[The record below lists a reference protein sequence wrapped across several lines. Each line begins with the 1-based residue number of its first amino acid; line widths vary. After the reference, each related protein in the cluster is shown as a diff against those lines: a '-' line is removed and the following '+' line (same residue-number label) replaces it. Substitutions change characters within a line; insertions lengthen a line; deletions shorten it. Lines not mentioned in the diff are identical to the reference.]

1 MEKGFKMTKILLK
14 NATVYPITANPF
26 KNGDVLIEEGLI
38 KKAGKNLSTP
48 ADVKIIDCSGLFLFP
63 GFIEVHSH
71 LGLYDEGTG
80 WAGNDANETAE
91 ALTPHIRAIDGVY
104 PLDPAFS
111 DAVKSGITT
120 AHVMPGSA
128 NVIGG
133 TTSVIKTTG
142 KNIKK
147 MIAQEVSG
155 LKIALGEN
163 PKRIHSHGNSDS
175 ITRMGIMGMLR
186 EAFYKAIHAD
196 NPDDLRIKPLVMA
209 LKREIPVRIHAHRA
223 DDIITALRLAEEF
236 NLDLRIEH
244 CTEGHLIANELKGLN
259 LKVSVGP
266 TFTRRSKVELKNKT
280 WKTYQE
286 LSNHGVEVSIT
297 TDHPYTP
304 IQYLNLCAAIA
315 VREGEPAEENRI
327 HNTELRGDRTD
338 AKGQDEDGNG
348 GRTGLLAK
356 SPEAYANVSENQVA
370 FHTGN
375 DGRLSPAVPRGLFG
389 SYSIHLTVP
398 DFASDKRRSQLPPIT

>member
-1 MEKGFKMTKILLK
+1 MKILLK
-14 NATVYPITANPF
+14 NANVYPITSQPIQ
-26 KNGDVLIEEGLI
+26 NGDVLVENGKII
-38 KKAGKNLSTP
+38 KVGKYLPVDTN
-48 ADVKIIDCSGLFLFP
+48 VKIIECNNHYLFP
-63 GFIEVHSH
+63 GFIDVHTH

-91 ALTPHIRAIDGVY
+91 AMTPHIRAIDGVY
-104 PLDPAFS
+104 PLDPAFT
-111 DAVKSGITT
+111 DAIKSGITT

-142 KNIKK
+142 KNVKK
-147 MIAQEVSG
+147 MIIQEIAG
-155 LKIALGEN
+155 LKLALGEN
-163 PKRIHSHGNSDS
+163 PKRIHSQGNNDS

-186 EAFYKAIHAD
+186 EAFYKAIHTD
-196 NPDDLRIKPLVMA
+196 TPDDLRVAPLVMA

-244 CTEGHLIANELKGLN
+244 CTEGHLIASELSGIN

-266 TFTRRSKVELKNKT
+266 TLTRRSKIELKNKT

-286 LSNHGVEVSIT
+286 LTNNGVEVSIT

-304 IQYLNLCAAIA
+304 IQYLNLCAGIA
-315 VREGEPAEENRI
+315 VREGLSEQKALEGITILPARN
-327 HNTELRGDRTD
+327 LRLDTHLGSIDVGKEAD
-338 AKGQDEDGNG
+338 
-348 GRTGLLAK
+348 LVLWSHHPFHYLAK
-356 SPEAYANVSENQVA
+356 PKWTMIGGEIVFSEE
-370 FHTGN
+370 
-375 DGRLSPAVPRGLFG
+375 
-389 SYSIHLTVP
+389 
-398 DFASDKRRSQLPPIT
+398 

>member
-1 MEKGFKMTKILLK
+1 MQKGLMIMKILLK
-14 NATVYPITANPF
+14 NATLYPVTSEPL
-26 KNGDVLIEEGLI
+26 KNGDVLIENGKII
-38 KKAGKNLSTP
+38 KVGKNIQTDLT
-48 ADVKIIDCSGLFLFP
+48 VKIIDCHQLYLLP
-63 GFIEVHSH
+63 GFIDVHTH

-91 ALTPHIRAIDGVY
+91 AMTPHIRAIDGVY

-111 DAVKSGITT
+111 DAIKSGITT

-142 KNIKK
+142 KNVKK
-147 MIAQEVSG
+147 MVVQEIAG
-155 LKIALGEN
+155 LKLALGEN
-163 PKRIHSHGNSDS
+163 PKRIHSQGNNDS

-186 EAFYKAIHAD
+186 EAFYKAIHTD
-196 NPDDLRIKPLVMA
+196 NPDNLRVAPLVMA

-244 CTEGHLIANELKGLN
+244 CTEGHLIASELAGMN

-266 TFTRRSKVELKNKT
+266 TLTRRSKIELKNKT

-286 LSNHGVEVSIT
+286 LTNNGVEVSIT

-304 IQYLNLCAAIA
+304 IQYLNICAGIA
-315 VREGEPAEENRI
+315 VREGLSEQKALEGITILPARNLRLDQQLGSIEEGKEADLVLWS
-327 HNTELRGDRTD
+327 HHPFHY
-338 AKGQDEDGNG
+338 
-348 GRTGLLAK
+348 LAK
-356 SPEAYANVSENQVA
+356 PKWTMIGGEIVFSEQ
-370 FHTGN
+370 
-375 DGRLSPAVPRGLFG
+375 
-389 SYSIHLTVP
+389 
-398 DFASDKRRSQLPPIT
+398 

>member
-1 MEKGFKMTKILLK
+1 MKILLK
-14 NATVYPITANPF
+14 NATVYPITSEPLN
-26 KNGDVLIEEGLI
+26 NSDVLIDNGKII
-38 KKAGKNLSTP
+38 KVGKNLPPDTN
-48 ADVKIIDCSGLFLFP
+48 VKIIDCANLYLLP
-63 GFIEVHSH
+63 GFIDVHTH

-91 ALTPHIRAIDGVY
+91 AMTPHIRAIDGVY

-111 DAVKSGITT
+111 DAIKSGITT

-133 TTSVIKTTG
+133 TTSVIKTIG
-142 KNIKK
+142 KNVNK
-147 MIAQEVSG
+147 MIVQEIAG
-155 LKIALGEN
+155 LKLALGEN
-163 PKRIHSHGNSDS
+163 PKRIHSQGNNDS

-186 EAFYKAIHAD
+186 EAFYKAIHTD
-196 NPDDLRIKPLVMA
+196 NPENLRVAPLVMA

-244 CTEGHLIANELKGLN
+244 CTEGHLVASEFSGRN

-266 TFTRRSKVELKNKT
+266 TLTRRSKIELKNKT

-286 LSNHGVEVSIT
+286 LTNNGVEVSIT

-304 IQYLNLCAAIA
+304 IQYLNICAGIA
-315 VREGEPAEENRI
+315 VREGLSEQKALEGITILPARN
-327 HNTELRGDRTD
+327 LRLDHQLGSIEAGKD
-338 AKGQDEDGNG
+338 AD
-348 GRTGLLAK
+348 LVLWSHHPFHYLAK
-356 SPEAYANVSENQVA
+356 PKWTMIGGEIVFSEQ
-370 FHTGN
+370 
-375 DGRLSPAVPRGLFG
+375 
-389 SYSIHLTVP
+389 
-398 DFASDKRRSQLPPIT
+398 

>member
-1 MEKGFKMTKILLK
+1 MKILLK
-14 NATVYPITANPF
+14 NAIVYPITSEPIL
-26 KNGDVLIEEGLI
+26 NGDVLIENGKI
-38 KKAGKNLSTP
+38 ITVGKNLQPESAT
-48 ADVKIIDCSGLFLFP
+48 KIIDCHQYYLLP
-63 GFIEVHSH
+63 GFIDVHTH

-91 ALTPHIRAIDGVY
+91 AMTPHIRAIDGVY

-111 DAVKSGITT
+111 DAIKSGITT

-133 TTSVIKTTG
+133 TTSVLKTTG
-142 KNIKK
+142 KNVKK
-147 MIAQEVSG
+147 MIVQEISG

-163 PKRIHSHGNSDS
+163 PKRIHSQGNNDS

-186 EAFYKAIHAD
+186 EAFFNAFHTD
-196 NPDDLRIKPLVMA
+196 NPEDLRIAPLVMA

-244 CTEGHLIANELKGLN
+244 CTEGHLIANELAGMN

-266 TFTRRSKVELKNKT
+266 TLTRRSKIELKNKT

-286 LSNHGVEVSIT
+286 LTNNGVEVSIT

-304 IQYLNLCAAIA
+304 IQYLNICAALT
-315 VREGEPAEENRI
+315 VREGLSEQKALEGITILPARNLRLDQRI
-327 HNTELRGDRTD
+327 GSIVSGKEADLVLWSHHPFHY
-338 AKGQDEDGNG
+338 
-348 GRTGLLAK
+348 LAK
-356 SPEAYANVSENQVA
+356 PKWTMIGGEIVFSE
-370 FHTGN
+370 
-375 DGRLSPAVPRGLFG
+375 
-389 SYSIHLTVP
+389 
-398 DFASDKRRSQLPPIT
+398 

>member
-1 MEKGFKMTKILLK
+1 MTKILLK
-14 NATVYPITANPF
+14 NATIYPITSKPIHH
-26 KNGDVLIEEGLI
+26 GDVLVEDGKIVNVGKNIATGTNIKMIDCGELFLLPGLI
-38 KKAGKNLSTP
+38 
-48 ADVKIIDCSGLFLFP
+48 DV
-63 GFIEVHSH
+63 HTH

-104 PLDPAFS
+104 PFDTAFS
-111 DAVKSGITT
+111 DAVKNGITT
-120 AHVMPGSA
+120 VHIMPGSA

-142 KNIKK
+142 KNIQN
-147 MIAQEVSG
+147 MIVREIAG

-163 PKRIHSHGNSDS
+163 PKRIHSNGKNDS

-186 EAFYKAIHAD
+186 EAFYQARHSSQ
-196 NPDDLRIKPLVMA
+196 PEDLRTAPIIMA
-209 LKREIPVRIHAHRA
+209 LNREIPVRIHAHRA
-223 DDIITALRLAEEF
+223 DDIITALRFAEEF

-244 CTEGHLIANELKGLN
+244 CTEGHLVADELAGLN

-286 LSNHGVEVSIT
+286 LSSRGIEVSII

-304 IQYLNLCAAIA
+304 IQYLNLCAGIA
-315 VREGEPAEENRI
+315 VREGLPEQKALEGITILAAKNLKIDDKLGSIEV
-327 HNTELRGDRTD
+327 GKD
-338 AKGQDEDGNG
+338 AD
-348 GRTGLLAK
+348 LVLWSHHPFHFLAK
-356 SPEAYANVSENQVA
+356 PKWTMIGGEII
-370 FHTGN
+370 F
-375 DGRLSPAVPRGLFG
+375 
-389 SYSIHLTVP
+389 
-398 DFASDKRRSQLPPIT
+398 SQT